1 MPQIPMPMVNKV
13 LAEKSLAEFIR
24 QAWHIVE
31 SRKPLIWNWHL
42 DAICQHLEAVTNTYI
57 LKSGL
62 HGQERNGFRYEADET
77 LAAINYLWF
86 NVPPRSMKSLSVG
99 VFWPVW
105 EWGPCNLPELRYL
118 TMSYGQQ
125 LSTRDSLKRRR
136 IMESSWYRQ
145 NWGDRFRIT
154 SDNNQ
159 KMRYENDHTGY
170 MIATSLG
177 GIGTGEGGD
186 RIICLPYDQ
195 EVFTDY
201 GSVPIGKIVDLELN
215 FKVLSYDHEYECL
228 RFNEIEKYEQ
238 NLGADIYEIEFDDSD
253 ILRCTGDHL
262 IYIKNQNYIEGQDYL
277 QADKLVKGMNC
288 LQINRQLKIIKSIRK
303 VDRAKLTYNLKI
315 ARDHNY
321 FAQDV
326 LVHNCDD
333 AHNVN
338 EVESDLKRETAIS
351 TWDDAMGTRIDD
363 EDTGAYI
370 GVMQRTHKK
379 DLTGHLLEKVKTKS
393 IKHFVH
399 LCLPARYEKDHPHP
413 TRTPLDF
420 KDPRTREGEALDQRR
435 WPVSKLNIREGRMT
449 KWAISGQHQQRPNIR
464 GGELIPVGQIIVVDS
479 YNDRHIMK
487 LVRYWDKAI
496 SLDKSA
502 SSTAS
507 VLMAFMTDDSPFGVI
522 ILDCIVGKWGSAKRE
537 QKIKQTAILDGV
549 EVRVGVEQ
557 EGGSGGKESAENSL
571 RKTLIGFNCFADH
584 PTGAKDVRLEPFIAQ
599 CDHGNVAVLNRSW
612 TKEYLDAL
620 EDCKIGSVTDEGD
633 ATSGAFNELSG
644 LREKKKARVRVHAGR
659 R

>member
-1 MPQIPMPMVNKV
+1 MPIVQKV
-13 LAEKSLAEFIR
+13 LAEKSLRAFIE
-24 QAWHIVE
+24 QAWSIVE

-62 HGQERNGFRYEADET
+62 HGQERAGFKYEAD
-77 LAAINYLWF
+77 LSIPSINYLWF

-118 TMSYGQQ
+118 NMSYGQQ

-145 NWGDRFRIT
+145 NWGDRFHIT

-159 KMRYENDHTGY
+159 KMRYENNHTGY

-186 RIICLPYDQ
+186 RVICLPYSEMVQ
-195 EVFTDY
+195 TDK
-201 GSVPIGKIVDLELN
+201 GQIIIGKIVEEQLD
-215 FKVLSYDHEYECL
+215 VRILSFNHEQK
-228 RFNEIEKYEQ
+228 RMVFNEIEKYECNPGGIVYQ
-238 NLGADIYEIEFDDSD
+238 IEFHYGNT
-253 ILRCTGDHL
+253 LQCTGNHP
-262 IYIKNQNYIEGQDYL
+262 IYTIGSEYVE
-277 QADKLVKGMNC
+277 ASKLEVGMQC
-288 LQINRQLKIIKSIRK
+288 VHSDGRIRIIKSVREECI
-303 VDRAKLTYNLKI
+303 VDSTYNLRI
-315 ARDHNY
+315 ANDHNY
-321 FAQDV
+321 FAQGV

-351 TWDDAMGTRIDD
+351 TWDDAMGTRIDN

-379 DLTGHLLEKVKTKS
+379 DLTGHLLEKVKTKQ

-399 LCLPARYEKDHPHP
+399 LCLPARYEKNHPCP
-413 TRTPLDF
+413 TQTPLKF
-420 KDPRTREGEALDQRR
+420 KDPRKREGEALDQQR
-435 WPVSKLNIREGRMT
+435 WPIAKLNIREGRMT
-449 KWAISGQHQQRPNIR
+449 AWAISGQHQQRPNVR
-464 GGELIPVGQIIVVDS
+464 GGELIPVGQIKVVDG
-479 YNDRHIMK
+479 YNDRHIVK

-502 SSTAS
+502 SSTAG
-507 VLMAFMTDDSPFGVI
+507 VLMAFMSDDSPFKVLM
-522 ILDCIVGKWGSAKRE
+522 LDCIVGKWGAGKRE
-537 QKIKQTAILDGV
+537 QKIKQTAQLDGV
-549 EVRVGVEQ
+549 DVEVGVEQ
-557 EGGSGGKESAENSL
+557 EPGSGGKESAENTL
-571 RKTLIGFNCFADH
+571 RKTLLGFVSFADR
-584 PTGAKDVRLEPFIAQ
+584 PTGAKEVRLEPFIAQ
-599 CDHGNVAVLNRSW
+599 CEHDNVAVLNRSW
-612 TKEYLDAL
+612 TKDYLDAL
-620 EDCKIGSVTDEGD
+620 EDCKIGSVTDEAD
-633 ATSGAFNELSG
+633 STSGAFNKLAGLSV
-644 LREKKKARVRVHAGR
+644 KKLAKVRVHAR
-659 R
+659 